1 MCVKYNDS
9 RILRLRR
16 FKTRTKFL
24 DAIKFRIQQKTR
36 NVNTQKMENKQK
48 TFLNLE
54 FKILWW

>member
-16 FKTRTKFL
+16 FKNQNKIL

-36 NVNTQKMENKQK
+36 NVNTQKW
-48 TFLNLE
+48 
-54 FKILWW
+54 KINRKHF